1 MRTVSQRLALCAAV
15 HYDACFLAILLLP
28 LLLLLTAITIRTCI
42 RTHIRVLFVLIRVG
56 VFM

>member
-28 LLLLLTAITIRTCI
+28 LLLLLLLTAITIR
-42 RTHIRVLFVLIRVG
+42 IRVLFVLIRVG